1 MAISFRKYV
10 DIVSGIGAG
19 SAVRRRD
26 LIGRIFSTN
35 PLIPTKSL
43 IEFDDLESVLTYFGA
58 ASEEYARAAFYFGWV
73 SKNITR
79 AKKLGFSR
87 WADVAVAARIY
98 GDTDAKVLATFTAI
112 ADGSFNLTVGAQ
124 VATISALDLSG
135 AASLAAVAALIEDA
149 IQLEVGDQFTTATV
163 TYNATR
169 GSFDFLSGVTGTAA
183 ISVAAAGV
191 GTDLL
196 GPLGWT
202 GTGAILSDGAAAETI
217 TDVLTESADAS
228 NNFGSFLFMPT
239 LTIDEVEEAAIWNT
253 AQNVLYQFMVPVLDA
268 DAAAYY
274 AALSGYAGVAV
285 TLSEVSGEYPEMIP
299 MIILAATNY
308 SARNSVQNYMFQI
321 FNVTPS
327 VTNTIDSNALDV
339 LRVNYYGRTQTA
351 GQNLDFYQRG
361 VLMGLPVNPVDMNV
375 YANEQWLKDAAGA
388 AIMEL
393 LLALAKVSANAKGR
407 IQLLS
412 QIQSVIDE
420 ALFNGT
426 ISVGKTLSNT
436 QKVYISEITGDDDAW
451 RQIQTIG
458 YWIDCV
464 MESYVTV
471 DDRTEWKAVYTL
483 VYSKD
488 DVIRKVEGSH
498 VLI

>member
-1 MAISFRKYV
+1 MAISFSKYV

-124 VATISALDLSG
+124 VATISALNLTG

-217 TDVLTESADAS
+217 TTVLTESADAS

-239 LTIDEVEEAAIWNT
+239 LSLVEVEEAAIWNT

-285 TLSEVSGEYPEMIP
+285 TLSEVANEYPEMIP

-321 FNVTPS
+321 FNITPG